1 VLFDL
6 DGTLID
12 SAADIAAA
20 INEVLAMDR
29 LGPLPV
35 PEVRSMVGN
44 GIRKL
49 VERAYA
55 ACGAPLEAER
65 LDERHATM
73 MEVYRHHLTNLTT
86 LMPGAAQAVESCA
99 AAGMRLAV
107 ITNKPEGFSREILAH
122 FNLLPLIDLVV
133 GGDSGPAR
141 KPAPD
146 MLMHACAA
154 FGISPSDAVMIGD
167 GPADIEAAR
176 AVPMRSLAVRGGY
189 TPVPAEQLGADG
201 WIEDLTRL
209 GEAMALLAKGAERP

>member
-49 VERAYA
+49 VERAYT
-55 ACGAPLEAER
+55 ACGTPLDEAR
-65 LDERHATM
+65 LDARHATM
-73 MEVYRHHLTNLTT
+73 MEVYGHHLTNLTT

-122 FNLLPLIDLVV
+122 FNLLPPIDLVV